1 CMSTRSNS
9 SNLFSPLRDPESLI
23 RRRNLGEPSSLFD
36 FEEVMSIPH
45 NNMGP
50 PPAGPPPPNNNGP
63 PPVVRPNGQAP
74 RSMEELCQPSIDG
87 RGGPIAPIPIQA
99 TDFGLRH
106 HMIQQVQNTCQF
118 HGLPGD
124 DANTHIDKFLEITQ
138 HMKQNGVFDDAL
150 RLSLFPYSLTHHA
163 IAWYDRLPR
172 NLIHSFDDMMRKFL
186 SKYFPSSMVTKL
198 RNEITKFE
206 QKPQESLFEAW
217 ERYKLS
223 IDRCPNHNMLLVT
236 QIDTFYNGLTLSHRD
251 TINAAAGGTFM
262 QKTPKECYELI
273 ENMNAHHNH
282 WDTSA
287 TRDET
292 SRNISSTT
300 TTESP
305 KVVQKLELMN
315 KNFVEM
321 IRQIQTIKSV
331 DTKCET
337 YGGPHSFIECPAAD
351 GYTQEAVYAT
361 TGNHN
366 FGGLHFD
373 ISFADALLHMPKFTS
388 TFKSLL
394 SNKQKLFE
402 LANTPLNKNCSAV
415 LLKKLPKKLGDPR
428 KFLIPCDFSELDEC
442 LALADLGASINL
454 MPLSVWKQIS
464 LPELTSTRMT
474 LELAD
479 RLVTHPKG
487 VAEDVFVKVGK
498 LYFLADLV
506 VVDYDVD
513 PRVPLILERPFL
525 RTARALIDV
534 YGEELTIRVDDEAIT
549 FKVGQTSRYSCSYEM
564 VNQFNVI
571 ELL

>member
-1 CMSTRSNS
+1 MSTRSTS
-9 SNLFSPLRDPESLI
+9 SNLFSLLRDPESLI

-50 PPAGPPPPNNNGP
+50 PPAGPPPLQNNGP

-74 RSMEELCQPSIDG
+74 RSIEELCQPSIDG
-87 RGGPIAPIPIQA
+87 QGGPITPIPIQA

-118 HGLPGD
+118 HGLLGD
-124 DANTHIDKFLEITQ
+124 DANRHIGKFLEITQ
-138 HMKQNGVFDDAL
+138 HMKQNGVSDDAL

-172 NLIHSFDDMMRKFL
+172 NSIHSFGDIMRKFL
-186 SKYFPSSMVTKL
+186 SKYFPPSMVTKL

-206 QKPQESLFEAW
+206 QKPHESLFEAW

-262 QKTPKECYELI
+262 QKTPEECYELI
-273 ENMNAHHNH
+273 ENITDHHNH

-300 TTESP
+300 STESP
-305 KVVQKLELMN
+305 EVVRQLELMN

-321 IRQIQTIKSV
+321 MRQIQSVKSV
-331 DTKCET
+331 NSKCET
-337 YGGPHSFIECPAAD
+337 CGGPHSFTEFPAAD
-351 GYTQEAVYAT
+351 GYTQEVFYAT

-366 FGGLHFD
+366 LGGNSYQPQGD
-373 ISFADALLHMPKFTS
+373 RN
-388 TFKSLL
+388 LL
-394 SNKQKLFE
+394 SYRSN
-402 LANTPLNKNCSAV
+402 NY
-415 LLKKLPKKLGDPR
+415 LGPPG
-428 KFLIPCDFSELDEC
+428 F
-442 LALADLGASINL
+442 
-454 MPLSVWKQIS
+454 
-464 LPELTSTRMT
+464 
-474 LELAD
+474 
-479 RLVTHPKG
+479 
-487 VAEDVFVKVGK
+487 
-498 LYFLADLV
+498 
-506 VVDYDVD
+506 
-513 PRVPLILERPFL
+513 
-525 RTARALIDV
+525 
-534 YGEELTIRVDDEAIT
+534 
-549 FKVGQTSRYSCSYEM
+549 
-564 VNQFNVI
+564 NQPNVQNNQN
-571 ELL
+571 